1 MEWHIS
7 LPSVLAVCT
16 LLLSTLVAVA
26 SAQEEDNCMY
36 TDATPYITFMG
47 SRLPNHSYVDI
58 GVLGNA
64 YNGSNVLQCHTDLE
78 TCCSSG
84 IESVTHTGE
93 WFLPNGLL
101 VDSSAGG
108 DYHVREGDQR
118 IDLAYEGSGGS
129 TGIFRCAVPTNAVND
144 VSNTARESVY
154 VGIYNNED
162 SELIVEIISHNYMP
176 YWYILLW
183 RRSLYKSV
191 VYI

>member
-1 MEWHIS
+1 MEHRTLS
-7 LPSVLAVCT
+7 ALAVCT
-16 LLLSTLVAVA
+16 LLLSTLVVVA
-26 SAQEEDNCMY
+26 SAQEEDCAY
-36 TDATPYITFMG
+36 TLATPYITFMG

-64 YNGSNVLQCHTDLE
+64 DDGSNVLQCHTELE
-78 TCCSSG
+78 TCCRSG

-108 DYHVREGDQR
+108 DYRVREGDQR

-129 TGIFRCAVPTNAVND
+129 TGIFHCAVPTNAVND

-154 VGIYNNED
+154 VGIYEEN
-162 SELIVEIISHNYMP
+162 SELWVTIDQCFSSFQDKLFIIIITLS
-176 YWYILLW
+176 
-183 RRSLYKSV
+183 SL
-191 VYI
+191 